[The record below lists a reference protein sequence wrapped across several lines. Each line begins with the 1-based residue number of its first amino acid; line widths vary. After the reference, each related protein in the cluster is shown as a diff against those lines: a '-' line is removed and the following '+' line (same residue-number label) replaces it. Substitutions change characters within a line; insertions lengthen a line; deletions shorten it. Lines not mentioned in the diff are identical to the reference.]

1 MSAAETFNYQP
12 TFAALVPVCK
22 AHGIGKTLAYQLAS
36 KGDLKTFLLHGK
48 RMVYLASLESL
59 PNRVA
64 ANERKGGD
72 ACR

>member
-12 TFAALVPVCK
+12 TFGALVSACK

-36 KGDLKTFLLHGK
+36 KGSLETFLLHGK

-59 PNRVA
+59 PSRLA
-64 ANERKGGD
+64 ANDGKGGR